1 MIVLST
7 LKGERFALNE
17 DLIEKVEV
25 GPETRIILTTGTRY
39 IVAESATEIAQRV
52 RLEHAETQ
60 VLAKRIDSRA
70 RQLSIMRPGEDG
82 RPTRG
87 DVLPFGRGT
96 VLPGAPTSGAPTPS
110 DADRG

>member
-25 GPETRIILTTGTRY
+25 GSETRIILTTGTRY
-39 IVAESATEIAQRV
+39 IVAESATEIARRV

-60 VLAKRIDSRA
+60 VLAKQIDSRA
-70 RQLSIMRPGEDG
+70 RQLTIMRPGEG
-82 RPTRG
+82 SGEARG
-87 DVLPFGRGT
+87 DVLRFDRRTGL
-96 VLPGAPTSGAPTPS
+96 VDAPTPGET
-110 DADRG
+110 DPR

>member
-70 RQLSIMRPGEDG
+70 RQLSIMKPREEGAAA
-82 RPTRG
+82 TRG

-96 VLPGAPTSGAPTPS
+96 VLPDAPTPG

>member
-7 LKGERFALNE
+7 LKGESFALNE

-25 GPETRIILTTGTRY
+25 GSETRIILTTGTRY
-39 IVAESATEIAQRV
+39 IVAESATEIARRV

-70 RQLSIMRPGEDG
+70 RQLSVMRPGEEASV
-82 RPTRG
+82 TRG
-87 DVLPFGRGT
+87 DVLRFDRRT
-96 VLPGAPTSGAPTPS
+96 DLADAPAPDDTGH
-110 DADRG
+110 R